1 MAVRLSIVF
10 SGDLDAELDR
20 VAHEDSSTKAE
31 ILRKALQLYLAAR
44 QGVRQGFKFGLVD
57 SATELLETEI
67 VGL

>member
-10 SGDLDAELDR
+10 SDDLDAELDR
-20 VAHEDSSTKAE
+20 VAHEDSSSKAE

-57 SATELLETEI
+57 FATELLETEI